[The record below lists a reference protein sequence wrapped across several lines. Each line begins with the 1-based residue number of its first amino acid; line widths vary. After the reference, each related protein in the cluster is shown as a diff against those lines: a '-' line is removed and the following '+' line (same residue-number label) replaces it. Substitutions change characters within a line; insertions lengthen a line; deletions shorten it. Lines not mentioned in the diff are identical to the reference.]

1 MNNYDEIKEQ
11 DLLRRVKLLESIV
24 MNLLKNKST
33 KDLSK
38 LFNMSEKQVREIKA
52 ICPDI

>member
-1 MNNYDEIKEQ
+1 MTYYNEIKEQ
-11 DLLRRVKLLESIV
+11 YLHHRVRLLESIV
-24 MNLLKNKST
+24 MNLLKGKST

-38 LFNMSEKQVREIKA
+38 IFNMSEKQVREIKA